1 VTPAPQREQVRLLLE
16 AGHKPR
22 EIAERLGISRQRVYQ
37 HLNALRQLGWVPPRE
52 R

>member
-22 EIAERLGISRQRVYQ
+22 EIAERLGISRHRVYQ
-37 HLNALRQLGWVPPRE
+37 YPDALRQLGWVRPRE